1 MTIFKNKKTITLQE
15 TQGEWFL
22 NGNLLLLMTSILSLS
37 EYLKSWQ
44 DLPQDIKSSDS
55 LNLFNYNI
63 KRHTTLQVTASC
75 VNVLFLM

>member
-44 DLPQDIKSSDS
+44 DLPQGIKSSDS

-63 KRHTTLQVTASC
+63 KRHATLQVTASC